1 MTTNGSTGFGYTA
14 PILVLGLG
22 STPSGD
28 DGLGSIL
35 LDELAKQYRYAGG
48 FVEFV
53 DGGTQGLELLSC
65 IAGRQA
71 IVVLDALATGGQPG
85 TVSVLE
91 GSEVLRYATG
101 NSAVVHPGDAH
112 ELLAT
117 AAFLGDLPDHFY
129 VVGVQP
135 GDLHQGTALSRQVQ
149 KSLQLAVAQAQ
160 KIIDGWLVD
169 LVEPVQ
175 A

>member
-1 MTTNGSTGFGYTA
+1 MTANGSGRYGYTA

-22 STPSGD
+22 NAPSGD
-28 DGLGSIL
+28 EGLGTIL

-53 DGGTQGLELLSC
+53 NGGTKGLDLLGQ

-71 IVVLDALATGGQPG
+71 IVVLDAVATGSRPG

-101 NSAVVHPGDAH
+101 DAAAVHPGDAH

-117 AAFLGDLPDHFY
+117 AAFLGDLPEHFY

-135 GDLHQGTALSRQVQ
+135 GDVHQGDGLSRPVQ
-149 KSLQLAVAQAQ
+149 KSLQSAVAQAQ
-160 KIIDGWLVD
+160 KIIDGWLVE
-169 LVEPVQ
+169 LAEPVQ

>member
-1 MTTNGSTGFGYTA
+1 MTTNGSARHGYTA

-22 STPSGD
+22 NAPSGD
-28 DGLGSIL
+28 DGLGTIL
-35 LDELAKQYRYAGG
+35 LEEVAKQYRYAGG

-53 DGGTQGLELLSC
+53 NGGTQGLDLLGQ

-71 IVVLDALATGGQPG
+71 IVVLDALATGSRPG

-101 NSAVVHPGDAH
+101 DSAAVHPGDAH

-117 AAFLGDLPDHFY
+117 AAFLGDLPEHFY

-135 GDLHQGTALSRQVQ
+135 GDLHQGADLSRPVR
-149 KSLQLAVAQAQ
+149 KSLQQAVAQAQ
-160 KIIDGWLVD
+160 KIIDGWLVE
-169 LVEPVQ
+169 LAEPVE

>member
-1 MTTNGSTGFGYTA
+1 MTTNGSARHGYTA

-22 STPSGD
+22 NAPSGD
-28 DGLGSIL
+28 DGLGTIL
-35 LDELAKQYRYAGG
+35 LEEVAKQYRYAGG

-53 DGGTQGLELLSC
+53 NGGTQGLDLLGQ

-71 IVVLDALATGGQPG
+71 IVVLDALATGSRPG

-101 NSAVVHPGDAH
+101 DSATVHPGDAH

-117 AAFLGDLPDHFY
+117 AAFLGDLPEHFY

-135 GDLHQGTALSRQVQ
+135 GDLHQGVDLSRPVR
-149 KSLQLAVAQAQ
+149 KSLQQAVAQAQ
-160 KIIDGWLVD
+160 KIIDGWLVE
-169 LVEPVQ
+169 LAEPVQ

>member
-1 MTTNGSTGFGYTA
+1 MSMHGSDLYGYTA
-14 PILVLGLG
+14 PLLVLGLG
-22 STPSGD
+22 SRPSGD

-53 DGGTQGLELLSC
+53 AGGTKGLALLER
-65 IAGRQA
+65 IEGRRA
-71 IVVLDALATGGQPG
+71 IVVLDALSTGTSPG
-85 TVSVLE
+85 TVSVME
-91 GSEVLRYATG
+91 GAEVLRYATG
-101 NSAVVHPGDAH
+101 DSASVHPGDAH

-117 AAFLGDLPDHFY
+117 AAFLGDLPEHFY

-135 GDLHQGTALSRQVQ
+135 GNVHEGEDLSKPVQ
-149 KSLQLAVAQAQ
+149 KSLEKAVAKAQ
-160 KIIDGWLVD
+160 KIIDSWLVE
-169 LVEPVQ
+169 LSESVQ